1 MSKSGDPGEGQA
13 MQGVPHPIKWEN
25 EIEQQQQVDL
35 EKNIRIT
42 SKGLKKTKKKTK
54 IMVD

>member
-1 MSKSGDPGEGQA
+1 LSKSGDPGEGHA

-35 EKNIRIT
+35 EIF
-42 SKGLKKTKKKTK
+42 
-54 IMVD
+54 